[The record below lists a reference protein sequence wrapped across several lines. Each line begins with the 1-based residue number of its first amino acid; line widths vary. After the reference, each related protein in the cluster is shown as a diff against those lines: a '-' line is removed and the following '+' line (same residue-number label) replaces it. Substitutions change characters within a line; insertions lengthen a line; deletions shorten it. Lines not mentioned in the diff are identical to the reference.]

1 MTPDELR
8 AVAYFA
14 VGVTSEGSD
23 AGRDVSYRLGFAGN
37 VRNGVM
43 DPVGNSGYSFGT
55 LQIDLGQHPDIA
67 RQMLDGYQRW
77 AAAQPDRAALEL
89 TQTAYDSTLEALQ
102 RTGRQMRAAGA
113 HDIDRSNINRF
124 LASDQGKAF
133 VHGLDTQHV
142 NGVTAEDT
150 LRGNG
155 DSALERLRRT
165 DAYRNASEEDQA
177 QLAGM
182 FMKLQNQAGN
192 GHWPGI
198 MRRVEAGTLTSPDDV
213 KTAIDA
219 LLPNQRNGDPDYIQ
233 SGADNTLRGVAVFNA
248 LRNASPDNPL
258 SQAWANVV
266 ANPLIGPVAAHQ
278 PNPANPDLAFQYDT
292 VRSLFL
298 SPEASQRFIHSLDR
312 GGTMS
317 EGHPQPRNGRPQAGF
332 YVAGDDFVHWNRD
345 GHGVAYIGGQ
355 WSEIERSQ
363 ITRVD
368 RGNGVVDLNITRN
381 GVVTPLL
388 HIDPREPALR
398 PEQPQPVAPQ
408 PHPAAPGMQR
418 PGGRPDAP
426 EGQPGQHHAPPRQPE
441 PPRGRR
447 ADGPD
452 LDASDPGLGQRSA
465 PQRHAA
471 LLLDNPAHQ
480 NHAMFATLLRTVN
493 ERDKELGREPDEISR
508 QLAGGLVEKA
518 RERGLEMIGAARFT
532 PDGTKVGMTDTADL
546 SAPWA
551 KTAVGDVGQLA
562 GQKLSQSS
570 DNVATINQQ
579 QALEQSLKPPTQTQ
593 GMDGPDGLAPRGPR
607 LV

>member
-8 AVAYFA
+8 AAAYFA
-14 VGVTSEGSD
+14 VGVTSEGSN
-23 AGRDVSYRLGFAGN
+23 AGRDVSYRLSFAGN

-55 LQIDLGQHPDIA
+55 LQIDLGQHPDVA
-67 RQMLDGYQRW
+67 RQMLDSYQRW
-77 AAAQPDRAALEL
+77 ATTQPDRAAVEL
-89 TQTAYDSTLEALQ
+89 TQATYDTTLEALQ

-124 LASDQGKAF
+124 FASDQGKAF
-133 VHGLDTQHV
+133 VHSLDTQHV
-142 NGVTAEDT
+142 NGVTAEDAV
-150 LRGNG
+150 RGNG

-165 DAYRNASEEDQA
+165 DAYRNAPEEDQA

-192 GHWPGI
+192 GQWPGI
-198 MRRVEAGTLTSPDDV
+198 MRRVEAGTLTSPNDV

-258 SQAWANVV
+258 SQAWTNVV
-266 ANPLIGPVAAHQ
+266 ANPLVGPVAAHQ
-278 PNPANPDLAFQYDT
+278 PNPANPDLGFQYDT

-298 SPEASQRFIHSLDR
+298 SPEASQRFIHALDR

-317 EGHPQPRNGRPQAGF
+317 EGHPQPPNGRPQAGF
-332 YVAGDDFVHWNRD
+332 CVAGNDFVHWNRD
-345 GHGVAYIGGQ
+345 GHGMAYIGGQ

-368 RGNGVVDLNITRN
+368 RGNGVLDLNITRN
-381 GVVTPLL
+381 GVTTPLL
-388 HIDPREPALR
+388 HIDPGEPALR
-398 PEQPQPVAPQ
+398 PDHPQQGAPQ
-408 PHPAAPGMQR
+408 PHPAAPRMLA
-418 PGGRPDAP
+418 PGGRPGAP
-426 EGQPGQHHAPPRQPE
+426 ER
-441 PPRGRR
+441 
-447 ADGPD
+447 DGPD
-452 LDASDPGLGQRSA
+452 QPPDRRDP
-465 PQRHAA
+465 PQRHGA
-471 LLLDNPAHQ
+471 LLLDNPTHQ
-480 NHAMFATLLRTVN
+480 NHAMFATLLGAVN
-493 ERDKELGREPDEISR
+493 ERDKQAGREPDEVSR

-518 RERGLEMIGAARFT
+518 RERGLDTIGAAKFT
-532 PDGTKVGMTDTADL
+532 LDGTKVGMTDTADL

-551 KTAVGDVGQLA
+551 KTAIGNVGELA

-570 DNVATINQQ
+570 ENVAAINRQV
-579 QALEQSLKPPTQTQ
+579 ALEQSLKPPTQTHS
-593 GMDGPDGLAPRGPR
+593 MKGPEDPTPKGPR

>member
-1 MTPDELR
+1 MTPDERR

-14 VGVTSEGSD
+14 VGVTSEGSN
-23 AGRDVSYRLGFAGN
+23 AGRDVSYRLSFAGN
-37 VRNGVM
+37 VRDGVM

-55 LQIDLGQHPDIA
+55 LQIDLGQHPDVA
-67 RQMLDGYQRW
+67 RQMLDSYQRW
-77 AAAQPDRAALEL
+77 AAAQPDHAAVEL
-89 TQTAYDSTLEALQ
+89 TQVAYDTTLEALQ

-142 NGVTAEDT
+142 NGVTAEDAV
-150 LRGNG
+150 RGNG

-165 DAYRNASEEDQA
+165 DTYRNASQEDQA

-182 FMKLQNQAGN
+182 FMKLQNQAGT

-258 SQAWANVV
+258 SQAWTNVV
-266 ANPLIGPVAAHQ
+266 ANPLVGPVAAHR
-278 PNPANPDLAFQYDT
+278 PNPANPDLGFQYDS

-298 SPEASQRFIHSLDR
+298 SPEASQRFIHALDR

-317 EGHPQPRNGRPQAGF
+317 EGHPQQRNGRPQAGF
-332 YVAGDDFVHWNRD
+332 YVAGDDFMHWNRD

-363 ITRVD
+363 ITRID
-368 RGNGVVDLNITRN
+368 RGNGVVDLNIARN
-381 GVVTPLL
+381 GVATPLL

-398 PEQPQPVAPQ
+398 PDHPQQGAPQ
-408 PHPAAPGMQR
+408 PHPAAPRMPAPDGR
-418 PGGRPDAP
+418 PGAP
-426 EGQPGQHHAPPRQPE
+426 ER
-441 PPRGRR
+441 
-447 ADGPD
+447 DGPD
-452 LDASDPGLGQRSA
+452 QPPDRHGP
-465 PQRHAA
+465 PQRHGA
-471 LLLDNPAHQ
+471 LQLDNPAHE
-480 NHAMFATLLRTVN
+480 NHAMFATLLGAVN
-493 ERDKELGREPDEISR
+493 ERDKQLGREPDEISR

-518 RERGLEMIGAARFT
+518 RERRLDTIGAAKFT

-570 DNVATINQQ
+570 ENVATINQQ
-579 QALEQSLKPPTQTQ
+579 IALEQSLKPPAQTQ
-593 GMDGPDGLAPRGPR
+593 SMQGPEDPTPKGPR

>member
-14 VGVTSEGSD
+14 VGVTSEGSN
-23 AGRDVSYRLGFAGN
+23 AGRDVSYRLSFAGN
-37 VRNGVM
+37 VRDGVM

-55 LQIDLGQHPDIA
+55 LQIDLGQHPDVA
-67 RQMLDGYQRW
+67 RQMLDSYQRW
-77 AAAQPDRAALEL
+77 AATQPDRAAVEL
-89 TQTAYDSTLEALQ
+89 TQANYDTTLEALQ
-102 RTGRQMRAAGA
+102 RTGRQMRAVGA

-124 LASDQGKAF
+124 FASDQGRAF

-142 NGVTAEDT
+142 NGVTAEDAI
-150 LRGNG
+150 RGNG

-177 QLAGM
+177 KLAGM
-182 FMKLQNQAGN
+182 FMKLQNQAGD
-192 GHWPGI
+192 GQWPGI

-258 SQAWANVV
+258 SQAWTNVI
-266 ANPLIGPVAAHQ
+266 ANPLVGPVVAHQ
-278 PNPANPDLAFQYDT
+278 PNPANPDLGFQYDT

-298 SPEASQRFIHSLDR
+298 SPEASQRFIHALDR

-317 EGHPQPRNGRPQAGF
+317 EGHPQPPNGRPQAGF
-332 YVAGDDFVHWNRD
+332 YVSGNDFVHWNRD
-345 GHGVAYIGGQ
+345 GHGMAYIAGQ

-363 ITRVD
+363 ITRTD

-381 GVVTPLL
+381 GVAAPLL
-388 HIDPREPALR
+388 HIDPREPVLR
-398 PEQPQPVAPQ
+398 PDPQQQGAPQ
-408 PHPAAPGMQR
+408 PHPAAPGMR
-418 PGGRPDAP
+418 GPGGRPGAP
-426 EGQPGQHHAPPRQPE
+426 ER
-441 PPRGRR
+441 
-447 ADGPD
+447 DGPD
-452 LDASDPGLGQRSA
+452 QPPERQGP
-465 PQRHAA
+465 PQRHGA

-480 NHAMFATLLRTVN
+480 NHSMFATLLGAVN
-493 ERDKELGREPDEISR
+493 ERDKQLGREPDEISR

-518 RERGLEMIGAARFT
+518 RERGLETIGAAKFT
-532 PDGTKVGMTDTADL
+532 LDGTKVGMTDTADL

-551 KTAVGDVGQLA
+551 KTAVGDVGRLA
-562 GQKLSQSS
+562 GQNLSQSS
-570 DNVATINQQ
+570 ENVAAINQR
-579 QALEQSLKPPTQTQ
+579 QALEQSLQPQAPTR
-593 GMDGPDGLAPRGPR
+593 GMDGPDGPIPKGPR

>member
-1 MTPDELR
+1 MTDDELK

-14 VGVTSEGSD
+14 VGVTSEGSN
-23 AGRDVSYRLGFAGN
+23 AGRDVSYRLSFAGN

-55 LQIDLGQHPDIA
+55 LQIDLGQHPDVA
-67 RQMLDGYQRW
+67 RQMLDSYQRW
-77 AAAQPDRAALEL
+77 ATTQPDRAAVEL
-89 TQTAYDSTLEALQ
+89 TPTAYDTTLEALQ
-102 RTGRQMRAAGA
+102 RTGREMRAAGA

-124 LASDQGKAF
+124 FASDQGKAF
-133 VHGLDTQHV
+133 VHSLDAQHV
-142 NGVTAEDT
+142 NGVTAEDAV
-150 LRGNG
+150 RGNG

-165 DAYRNASEEDQA
+165 DTYRNASEEDQA

-192 GHWPGI
+192 GYWPGI

-219 LLPNQRNGDPDYIQ
+219 LLSNQRNGDPDYIQ

-258 SQAWANVV
+258 SQAWTNVV
-266 ANPLIGPVAAHQ
+266 ANPLVGPVAAHQ
-278 PNPANPDLAFQYDT
+278 PNQANPDLGFQYDT
-292 VRSLFL
+292 MRSLFL
-298 SPEASQRFIHSLDR
+298 SPEASQRFIQALDR

-317 EGHPQPRNGRPQAGF
+317 EGHPQPANGRPQAGF
-332 YVAGDDFVHWNRD
+332 YAAGDDFVHWNRD
-345 GHGVAYIGGQ
+345 GHGVAYIGGH

-381 GVVTPLL
+381 GVATPLL

-398 PEQPQPVAPQ
+398 PDHPREGAPR
-408 PHPAAPGMQR
+408 PPPAAPRMPAPGER
-418 PGGRPDAP
+418 PGAPD
-426 EGQPGQHHAPPRQPE
+426 R
-441 PPRGRR
+441 
-447 ADGPD
+447 DGPEQ
-452 LDASDPGLGQRSA
+452 PPERHGP
-465 PQRHAA
+465 PQRHGA

-480 NHAMFATLLRTVN
+480 NHTMFATLLGAVN
-493 ERDKELGREPDEISR
+493 ERDKQLGREPDEISR
-508 QLAGGLVEKA
+508 QLAAGLVEKA
-518 RERGLEMIGAARFT
+518 RERGLDTIGAAKFT
-532 PDGTKVGMTDTADL
+532 SDGTRVGMTDTADL

-562 GQKLSQSS
+562 GQKLSQTS
-570 DNVATINQQ
+570 DNVAAINQQ
-579 QALEQSLKPPTQTQ
+579 QALQQSLHLPTQTQ
-593 GMDGPDGLAPRGPR
+593 GMDGPDGPASKGPR
-607 LV
+607 LA

>member
-1 MTPDELR
+1 MGGGLSFTQGRAKQMTPDELR

-14 VGVTSEGSD
+14 VGVTSEGSN
-23 AGRDVSYRLGFAGN
+23 AGRDVSYRLSFAGN
-37 VRNGVM
+37 VHNGVM

-55 LQIDLGQHPDIA
+55 LQIDLGQHPDVA
-67 RQMLDGYQRW
+67 RQMLDSYQRW
-77 AAAQPDRAALEL
+77 AAVQPDRAAVEL
-89 TQTAYDSTLEALQ
+89 TPNAYDTTLEALQ
-102 RTGRQMRAAGA
+102 RTGREMRAAGA

-124 LASDQGKAF
+124 FASDQGRAF

-142 NGVTAEDT
+142 NGVTAEDAV
-150 LRGNG
+150 LGNR

-198 MRRVEAGTLTSPDDV
+198 MRRVEAGTLTSPNDV

-219 LLPNQRNGDPDYIQ
+219 LLPSQRNGDPDYIQ

-258 SQAWANVV
+258 SQAWTNVV
-266 ANPLIGPVAAHQ
+266 ANPLVGPVAAHQ
-278 PNPANPDLAFQYDT
+278 PNPANPDLGFQYDT

-298 SPEASQRFIHSLDR
+298 SPEASQRFIHALDR
-312 GGTMS
+312 GATMS

-368 RGNGVVDLNITRN
+368 RGNGVIDLSITRN
-381 GVVTPLL
+381 GATTPLL
-388 HIDPREPALR
+388 HIDPREPPLR
-398 PEQPQPVAPQ
+398 PDHPQQGAPQ
-408 PHPAAPGMQR
+408 PHPEAPGIR
-418 PGGRPDAP
+418 GPGGRPGAP
-426 EGQPGQHHAPPRQPE
+426 DR
-441 PPRGRR
+441 
-447 ADGPD
+447 DGPD
-452 LDASDPGLGQRSA
+452 HPPERHGP
-465 PQRHAA
+465 PQRQGF
-471 LLLDNPAHQ
+471 LMLDDAAHQ
-480 NHAMFATLLRTVN
+480 NNAMFATLLRTVH
-493 ERDKELGREPDEISR
+493 ERDKELGREPDEFSR
-508 QLAGGLVEKA
+508 QLAGGLAEKA
-518 RERGLEMIGAARFT
+518 RERGLETIGAAKFT

-570 DNVATINQQ
+570 ENIVAINLQQ
-579 QALEQSLKPPTQTQ
+579 TVEQSLKQQTQTQ
-593 GMDGPDGLAPRGPR
+593 AMDGPDGPAPKAPR

>member
-14 VGVTSEGSD
+14 VGVTSEGSN
-23 AGRDVSYRLGFAGN
+23 AGRDVSYRLSFAGN

-55 LQIDLGQHPDIA
+55 LQIDLGQHPDVA
-67 RQMLDGYQRW
+67 RQMLDSYQRW
-77 AAAQPDRAALEL
+77 AATQPDRAAVEL
-89 TQTAYDSTLEALQ
+89 TQANYDTTLEALQ

-124 LASDQGKAF
+124 FASDEGKAF

-142 NGVTAEDT
+142 NGVTAQDAI
-150 LRGNG
+150 RGNN

-198 MRRVEAGTLTSPDDV
+198 MRRVEAGTLTSPEDV

-258 SQAWANVV
+258 SQAWTNVV
-266 ANPLIGPVAAHQ
+266 ANPLVGPVAAHQ
-278 PNPANPDLAFQYDT
+278 PNPANPDLGFQYDT

-298 SPEASQRFIHSLDR
+298 SPEASQRFIHALDR

-317 EGHPQPRNGRPQAGF
+317 EGHPQPANGRPQAGF
-332 YVAGDDFVHWNRD
+332 YVAGNDFVHWNRD

-381 GVVTPLL
+381 GATTPLL

-398 PEQPQPVAPQ
+398 PEQPQQPAAPQ
-408 PHPAAPGMQR
+408 PQPAAPGMR
-418 PGGRPDAP
+418 GPGGPPGAPDRDGPDHPP
-426 EGQPGQHHAPPRQPE
+426 ERHAPPQRQ
-441 PPRGRR
+441 GFLM
-447 ADGPD
+447 
-452 LDASDPGLGQRSA
+452 LDD
-465 PQRHAA
+465 
-471 LLLDNPAHQ
+471 PAHQ
-480 NHAMFATLLRTVN
+480 NHVMFATLLRVVN
-493 ERDKELGREPDEISR
+493 DRGETIEPDR
-508 QLAGGLVEKA
+508 RPDQTVAKQVAGGLVEEA
-518 RERGLEMIGAARFT
+518 RKRELDTIGNARFT
-532 PDGTKVGMTDTADL
+532 ADGTKVAMTDTKDL
-546 SAPWA
+546 DAPWA
-551 KTAVGDVGQLA
+551 RTAVGDVGQLA
-562 GQKLSQSS
+562 GQRLERSS
-570 DNVATINQQ
+570 ENVAAINQQ

-593 GMDGPDGLAPRGPR
+593 GMDGPDGQAPKGPR
-607 LV
+607 LA